1 MKDEISFSWEVIKL
15 SIMAP
20 IAVFLMLGAIASII
34 KMIIHTIRKVKET
47 LGKNETNIKDR
58 FDEARKK
65 DIEIMLKRQ
74 GIWHKL
80 IGKTDE
86 QKDQNER

>member
-1 MKDEISFSWEVIKL
+1 MNEIIINFSLEVIKL
-15 SIMAP
+15 SIVVSL
-20 IAVFLMLGAIASII
+20 AVLSLYICTLIIYETIRVIII
-34 KMIIHTIRKVKET
+34 KIFNKE
-47 LGKNETNIKDR
+47 KSEIPIKDR

-86 QKDQNER
+86 QKDKNER

>member
-1 MKDEISFSWEVIKL
+1 MNEIIINFSLEVIKL
-15 SIMAP
+15 SIVVSL
-20 IAVFLMLGAIASII
+20 AVLSLYICTLIIYETIRVIII
-34 KMIIHTIRKVKET
+34 KIFNKEK
-47 LGKNETNIKDR
+47 LEIPIKDR

-86 QKDQNER
+86 QKDKNER

>member
-1 MKDEISFSWEVIKL
+1 MNEIISFSWEVIKL
-15 SIMAP
+15 SIVVALAALCLF
-20 IAVFLMLGAIASII
+20 ICTVIIYEIIRIIII
-34 KMIIHTIRKVKET
+34 KLFNKGKLET
-47 LGKNETNIKDR
+47 PIKDR

-80 IGKTDE
+80 TGKTDE
-86 QKDQNER
+86 QKDKNER

>member
-1 MKDEISFSWEVIKL
+1 MNEIINFSWEVIKL
-15 SIMAP
+15 SIVVSLAALCLY
-20 IAVFLMLGAIASII
+20 ICTLIIYETITRIII
-34 KMIIHTIRKVKET
+34 KIFNKE
-47 LGKNETNIKDR
+47 KSEIPIKDR

-86 QKDQNER
+86 QKDKNER

>member
-1 MKDEISFSWEVIKL
+1 MNEIIINFSLEVIKL
-15 SIMAP
+15 SIVVSL
-20 IAVFLMLGAIASII
+20 AVLSLYICTLIIYETIRVIII
-34 KMIIHTIRKVKET
+34 KLFNKE
-47 LGKNETNIKDR
+47 KSEIPIKDR

-80 IGKTDE
+80 TGKTDE
-86 QKDQNER
+86 QKDKNER

>member
-1 MKDEISFSWEVIKL
+1 MNEIIINFSLEVIKL
-15 SIMAP
+15 SIVVSL
-20 IAVFLMLGAIASII
+20 AVLSLYICTLIIYETIRVIII
-34 KMIIHTIRKVKET
+34 KIFNKE
-47 LGKNETNIKDR
+47 KSEIPIKDR

-80 IGKTDE
+80 TVKTDE
-86 QKDQNER
+86 QKDKNER

>member
-86 QKDQNER
+86 QKDKNER

>member
-1 MKDEISFSWEVIKL
+1 MKEIISFSWEVSKL
-15 SIMAP
+15 FIVVSLAALSLYICTL
-20 IAVFLMLGAIASII
+20 IIYETIRIIII
-34 KMIIHTIRKVKET
+34 KIFNKEK
-47 LGKNETNIKDR
+47 LETPIKDR

-86 QKDQNER
+86 QKDKNER